1 MKYKN
6 FNSTTGKTNE
16 TSRKRTVNIEK
27 TKTSKK
33 PKLDIIA
40 VDVEDDDLM
49 IIEDPVKATVSD
61 DSTTV
66 RDSARKIHNDNL
78 IATHDTAKILS
89 GKTAC
94 YDKVN
99 ITESDC
105 GLININQEANKK
117 KVFNSVA
124 TVIPS
129 KSNSKVK
136 NKTNE
141 KLKLKTSK
149 YTPPIIFESDDE
161 ICKEPSSNIK
171 DNKSKE
177 NYPPNVTLQIE
188 NLSNNNLPVVVL
200 DRQDIKLQEKQ
211 FHKNERT
218 AIVNFDTNTLEYRD
232 HHNENLDINE
242 NLCNSNNKLLV
253 PQMEIVLEDT
263 SSKLNDIKRY
273 ERIKVIETEI
283 LKYKMK
289 IADLQLAEVV
299 DDSDASA
306 YIRCGR

>member
-1 MKYKN
+1 M
-6 FNSTTGKTNE
+6 
-16 TSRKRTVNIEK
+16 
-27 TKTSKK
+27 
-33 PKLDIIA
+33 
-40 VDVEDDDLM
+40 
-49 IIEDPVKATVSD
+49 
-61 DSTTV
+61 
-66 RDSARKIHNDNL
+66 
-78 IATHDTAKILS
+78 
-89 GKTAC
+89 
-94 YDKVN
+94 
-99 ITESDC
+99 
-105 GLININQEANKK
+105 
-117 KVFNSVA
+117 A

-141 KLKLKTSK
+141 KLKTSK

-211 FHKNERT
+211 FHKNENT
-218 AIVNFDTNTLEYRD
+218 AIVNFDTNTLEHKD
-232 HHNENLDINE
+232 THHNENLDINE